1 MSFITHCSVM
11 LILSSIHF
19 VRSGSFWLIKNA
31 NKNSKDDNVD
41 VYLIIPQLE
50 LTGMISRCSRAEHQ
64 LVVWQCSSTWRL
76 SDFLIIVDRYCLL
89 VKVFFLWQNSSPSS
103 DESELFKPIFILRFH
118 TLTSANPCITP
129 RKLRLFVELKRKKV
143 VRKQKKNLQH

>member
-11 LILSSIHF
+11 LTLSSIHF

-103 DESELFKPIFILRFH
+103 DQNLSRFQ
-118 TLTSANPCITP
+118 TLTSANPCIMP
-129 RKLRLFVELKRKKV
+129 RKLRLFVELKGKRSQESSKRTTLACV
-143 VRKQKKNLQH
+143 EDET